1 MAYAFT
7 TVSSKGQ
14 LVIPKE
20 IRDLLEI
27 QPGTRIGIQVDDNRI
42 ILQPANRRLVDQLC
56 GITAGSQFTSDQL
69 IAERR
74 EEERHR
80 DEVLGL

>member
-20 IRDLLEI
+20 IRDLLNIE
-27 QPGTRIGIQVDDNRI
+27 PGTRIGILVEDNRI
-42 ILQPANRRLVDQLC
+42 VLQPVNRRLVDQLC
-56 GITAGSQFTSDQL
+56 GITAGGPSMTDEL

-74 EEERHR
+74 AEERRR
-80 DEVLGL
+80 DEVLGM